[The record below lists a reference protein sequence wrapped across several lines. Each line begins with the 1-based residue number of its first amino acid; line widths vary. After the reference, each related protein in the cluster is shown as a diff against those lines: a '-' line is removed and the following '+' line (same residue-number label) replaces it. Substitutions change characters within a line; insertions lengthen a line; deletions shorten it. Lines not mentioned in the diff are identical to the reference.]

1 MEMKKLLMKIMIVIS
16 VVITVLL
23 SAQQGQGC
31 GSVPTPGGEGA
42 ARVLQEDS
50 ALNLHF
56 QEGLGDF
63 QGGLT
68 CVPSRHGADPAE
80 ILVIQG
86 TQMQGRELCEIQ
98 SVCGLSG
105 KSVEEVGTEN
115 LLPKAGISEL
125 MVKSAFPL
133 LALRHLVRCWS
144 CSPAPNP
151 TQSEGWMSPGRGNDL
166 AVCFYCRASFPRP

>member
-31 GSVPTPGGEGA
+31 GSVPTPGAEGA

-68 CVPSRHGADPAE
+68 CVPSRHGADPTE
-80 ILVIQG
+80 ILVIPWRM
-86 TQMQGRELCEIQ
+86 MQGGS
-98 SVCGLSG
+98 SVRFRVFVACQG
-105 KSVEEVGTEN
+105 N
-115 LLPKAGISEL
+115 LWRRWALKICFPK
-125 MVKSAFPL
+125 
-133 LALRHLVRCWS
+133 
-144 CSPAPNP
+144 
-151 TQSEGWMSPGRGNDL
+151 PG
-166 AVCFYCRASFPRP
+166 YPS